1 MHTAVT
7 QTKETIMELRY
18 RHYMALTAAQLE
30 DALTLRKLT
39 DAQRKEIKR
48 VVAEQKANAKSY
60 NAKRRV
66 CDELWSELLA
76 PARRERKVVGVLL
89 NTAKRKAFY
98 EDVETGPSAPRIKA
112 LQAYADSIDKFL
124 GVAKR
129 LAETLES
136 PYRIAKRPTSKRPMG
151 VPNNGTHWTDWVLE
165 SEKKEIRAMFAA
177 IPKGVRHRGK
187 TPYERTIPKLFR
199 VNEYGEKLSVFET
212 TRMRLRKQT
221 EGFLKQAEREQ
232 ALLDNMGGLAAQ
244 DTEYEAL
251 KHKVKQLRQAV
262 HLIDTA
268 SDDTPLPTSWRGFFA
283 GEE

>member
-1 MHTAVT
+1 MHTAMT
-7 QTKETIMELRY
+7 LTKETIMEIRY
-18 RHYMALTAAQLE
+18 RHYMAMSTAQLE
-30 DALTLRKLT
+30 DVLTLRKLT
-39 DAQRKEIKR
+39 DAQREEIKR

-76 PARRERKVVGVLL
+76 PARRERKVAGVLL
-89 NTAKRKAFY
+89 NTAKRRAFY
-98 EDVETGPSAPRIKA
+98 EDVETGPSTPRIKA

-129 LAETLES
+129 LQETAES

-165 SEKKEIRAMFAA
+165 SEKQEIRAMFDA
-177 IPKGVRHRGK
+177 IPKGGRQRSKV
-187 TPYERTIPKLFR
+187 PYERTIPKLFR

-221 EGFLKQAEREQ
+221 EGLLKKAEHEQ
-232 ALLDNMGGLAAQ
+232 AVREDMGGFVAQ
-244 DTEYEAL
+244 DTEYEAI
-251 KHKVKQLRQAV
+251 KHKAKQLRQAV
-262 HLIDTA
+262 RLIDTA
-268 SDDTPLPTSWRGFFA
+268 TDDTPLPTSWRGFFPD
-283 GEE
+283 EE

>member
-1 MHTAVT
+1 
-7 QTKETIMELRY
+7 MELRY
-18 RHYMALTAAQLE
+18 RHYMAMSTEQLE
-30 DALTLRKLT
+30 DVLTLRKLT
-39 DAQRKEIKR
+39 NAQREEIKR
-48 VVAEQKANAKSY
+48 VVAEQKAHAKSY

-66 CDELWSELLA
+66 CDELWGELLA

-89 NTAKRKAFY
+89 NTAKRRAFF
-98 EDVETGPSAPRIKA
+98 EEVGTGPSAPRIKA
-112 LQAYADSIDKFL
+112 LETYADSIDKFL

-129 LAETLES
+129 LQETAES

-165 SEKKEIRAMFAA
+165 SEKAPIRAMFDA
-177 IPKGVRHRGK
+177 IPKGGRHRGK

-199 VNEYGEKLSVFET
+199 VNEHGDKLSVFET

-221 EGFLKQAEREQ
+221 EGLLKKAEREL
-232 ALLDNMGGLAAQ
+232 AVREGWGGFVAQ
-244 DTEYEAL
+244 DTEYGEL
-251 KHKVKQLRQAV
+251 THKVKQLRQAV

>member
-1 MHTAVT
+1 
-7 QTKETIMELRY
+7 MELRY
-18 RHYMALTAAQLE
+18 RHYMALTASQLE

-48 VVAEQKANAKSY
+48 VVAEQKAHAKST

-112 LQAYADSIDKFL
+112 LEAYAYSIDKFL
-124 GVAKR
+124 DVAKR

-151 VPNNGTHWTDWVLE
+151 VPNNGTHWTDWILE
-165 SEKKEIRAMFAA
+165 SEKQEIRAMFDAM
-177 IPKGVRHRGK
+177 PKGGRQRSKV
-187 TPYERTIPKLFR
+187 PYERTIPKLFR

-212 TRMRLRKQT
+212 TRMRLKKQT
-221 EGFLKQAEREQ
+221 EGLLKRAQQELDVRE
-232 ALLDNMGGLAAQ
+232 DMGGFVAQ
-244 DTEYEAL
+244 DSDYEAL
-251 KHKVKQLRQAV
+251 TLRVKQLRQAV

-268 SDDTPLPTSWRGFFA
+268 TDDTPLPTSWRGFFTD
-283 GEE
+283 EE

>member
-1 MHTAVT
+1 
-7 QTKETIMELRY
+7 MEIRY

-30 DALTLRKLT
+30 DVLTLRKLT

-48 VVAEQKANAKSY
+48 VVAEQKAHAKSH

-98 EDVETGPSAPRIKA
+98 EDVETGPSTPRIKA

-124 GVAKR
+124 DKAKR
-129 LAETLES
+129 TMQDTLES
-136 PYRIAKRPTSKRPMG
+136 PYRIAKQPSPKRPLGM
-151 VPNNGTHWTDWVLE
+151 PNNGTHWTDWVLE
-165 SEKKEIRAMFAA
+165 SEKQTIRAMFDA
-177 IPKGVRHRGK
+177 IPKGGRQRSKV
-187 TPYERTIPKLFR
+187 PYERTIPKLFR

-221 EGFLKQAEREQ
+221 EGLLKKAEHEQ
-232 ALLDNMGGLAAQ
+232 AVREDMGGFVAQ
-244 DTEYEAL
+244 DSEYEAI
-251 KHKVKQLRQAV
+251 KHKAKQLRQAV
-262 HLIDTA
+262 RLIDTA
-268 SDDTPLPTSWRGFFA
+268 TDDTPLPTSWRGFFPD
-283 GEE
+283 EE